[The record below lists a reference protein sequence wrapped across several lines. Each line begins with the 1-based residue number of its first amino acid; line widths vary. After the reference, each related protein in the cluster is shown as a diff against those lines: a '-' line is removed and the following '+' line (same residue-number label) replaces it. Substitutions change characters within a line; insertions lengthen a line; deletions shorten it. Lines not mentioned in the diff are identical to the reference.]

1 MTFEKRIRRQRRL
14 QVLQLL
20 AENSESSWNLF
31 ILRDAMADLRQKMTV
46 SEMREIADWLAAEGL
61 ATLAA
66 RPQPAVLQATEHG
79 ISVAAGDIACEGVAR
94 PLP

>member
-1 MTFEKRIRRQRRL
+1 MTFEERVRRQRRL

-31 ILRDAMADLRQKMTV
+31 ILRDALADLRQKVTV
-46 SEMREIADWLAAEGL
+46 SEMRELADWLAAEGL
-61 ATLAA
+61 VTLVA
-66 RPQPAVLQATEHG
+66 RPHPPVLQATEHG
-79 ISVAAGDIACEGVAR
+79 ISVAAGDIACEGVLR